1 MRIFYDK
8 SFLKTAKDLPKNIH
22 IKLANQIELLQQNPF
37 HPLLHSKQLSGDLTG
52 FLSFRITRE
61 WRVIFYFKDSEIIQ
75 LFKVAH
81 RKDIYR

>member
-8 SFLKTAKDLPKNIH
+8 SFLKTAENLPKNIQ
-22 IKLANQIELLQQNPF
+22 IKLATQIELLQQSPF
-37 HPLLHSKQLSGDLTG
+37 HPLLHSKQLGGELAG

-75 LFKVAH
+75 LFKIAH